1 MAEGKKEDRAKF
13 FAGFFKDFFGV
24 NIWHP
29 ASSELLEW
37 ARSVSMQATNAA
49 GRAAASGIAQSTLI
63 EYDGA
68 PHGLFATEKSKL
80 TLDLLRFLS

>member
-29 ASSELLEW
+29 ASSELLEG
-37 ARSVSMQATNAA
+37 ARSVSMQ
-49 GRAAASGIAQSTLI
+49 AASGIAQSTLI